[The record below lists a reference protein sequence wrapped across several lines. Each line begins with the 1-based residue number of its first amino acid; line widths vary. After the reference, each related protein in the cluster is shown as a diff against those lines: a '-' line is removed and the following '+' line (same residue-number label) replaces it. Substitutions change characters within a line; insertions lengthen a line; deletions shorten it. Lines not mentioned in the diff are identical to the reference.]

1 MINPAYI
8 SKSSA
13 QPRAGALLSF
23 KLTFIENMKSIFFR
37 GVLTALALMLC
48 FGTAVAQKFAILSD
62 IHVTPGNA
70 NEAKLK
76 EAVAEINSS
85 DVDYVIVS
93 GDLTN
98 EGSDEQL
105 YNVKSILDGLTKTYY
120 IIPGNHENNWSQSA
134 CKTFNDIWGTDR
146 FVFTVGD
153 LVVVGMNCGPFM
165 KMGDGHIKQ
174 EDLIWLD
181 QTLAEKAKPGMK
193 VLSINHYPILDDLDN
208 YRDYVEILKKYPV
221 VTHQCGHYHRWR
233 LYETDGINGLIVR
246 ALDMGKGDYGYTLLD
261 VDLKS
266 EWIHVY
272 NKALG
277 SGTVPMYA
285 YKVNTDYYDGN
296 PTEPAWSKTDKRFTV
311 EKVYADNATIFTRVG
326 LDDNN
331 IYFGNSLGVCKA
343 LDKHTHKVKW
353 EYQTAAMLYSRP
365 AIDKKYVVLPT
376 ADRRLVWLDKRTG
389 KEVYAFNA
397 DGPYVADGVIDN
409 GILYQG
415 GYKTFQ
421 AWNVAKHKLIWRY
434 DSINNYCQAA
444 PVVDGG
450 DVIFGAWDTYLRSL
464 NRKNGK
470 LQWKWNNG
478 KNVNLYSPGNVV
490 PVVTADK
497 VVIVAPDRVA
507 TAVGRTDGKQI
518 WREKNENKVRES
530 LGRSEDGKVAYG
542 KTMDGDLVAMSTEGS
557 NYKLLWKTD
566 LGLGYEHAPC
576 IVMEHNGFVYAGSR
590 HGRLS
595 IVDAA
600 SHQLVVSAPVG
611 SSEVNGF
618 EVDANGDVYCS
629 LIEGTIFKITRK

>member
-1 MINPAYI
+1 MKTN
-8 SKSSA
+8 
-13 QPRAGALLSF
+13 LLRVVT
-23 KLTFIENMKSIFFR
+23 L
-37 GVLTALALMLC
+37 VLALFVCCVTLS
-48 FGTAVAQKFAILSD
+48 AQKFAIFSD

-76 EAVAEINSS
+76 AAVAEVNKS
-85 DVDYVIVS
+85 DVDYVLVS

-105 YNVKSILDGLTKTYY
+105 HNVKSIFDAFTKPYY

-134 CKTFNDIWGTDR
+134 CKTFNDLWGADR

-181 QTLAEKAKPGMK
+181 KTLSEKVKPGMK
-193 VLSINHYPILDDLDN
+193 VLSVNHYPILDDLDN
-208 YRDYVEILKKYPV
+208 YRDYVAILKKYPV
-221 VTHQCGHYHRWR
+221 ITHQCGHYHRWR

-246 ALDMGKGDYGYTLLD
+246 ALDMGNGDYGYTLLN

-266 EWIHVY
+266 NWIHVY
-272 NKALG
+272 NKILDQAP
-277 SGTVPMYA
+277 VPMYA
-285 YKVNTDYYDGN
+285 YKMNTEYYDS
-296 PTEPAWSKTDKRFTV
+296 PAPASLQTKEDARFAV
-311 EKVYADNATIFTRVG
+311 EKVFADNATIFTRLG
-326 LDDNN
+326 LDEKN
-331 IYFGNSLGVCKA
+331 IYFGNSLGICKA
-343 LDKHTHKVKW
+343 LDKQTHKVKW
-353 EYQTAAMLYSRP
+353 EYKTAAMLYARP
-365 AIDKKYVVLPT
+365 AVDRKYVVLPT
-376 ADRRLVWLDKRTG
+376 ADRRLVWLDKKSG
-389 KEVYAFNA
+389 KETYAFNA
-397 DGPYVADGVIDN
+397 DGPYVADGVIEK

-421 AWNVAKHKLIWRY
+421 AWDIAKHKLVWRL
-434 DSINNYCQAA
+434 DDIDNYCQAA
-444 PVVDGG
+444 PVIDGG

-464 NRKNGK
+464 NKKSGK

-478 KNVNLYSPGNVV
+478 KTVNLFSPGNVV

-497 VVIVAPDRVA
+497 VVVVAPDRVA
-507 TAVGRTDGKQI
+507 TAVDRKSGKQI

-530 LGRSEDGKVAYG
+530 LGRSEDGKVAYA
-542 KTMDGDLVAMSTEGS
+542 KTMDGELVAMSAEGN

-576 IVMEHNGFVYAGSR
+576 IVIEHDGFVYAGSR
-590 HGRLS
+590 HGQLS
-595 IVDAA
+595 IVDATT
-600 SHQLVVSAPVG
+600 HQLVVSYPMG
-611 SSEVNGF
+611 TSEVNGF